1 VIFRLRK
8 QNICS
13 TDFRVKQAD
22 VQCSRTAANPA
33 VPDIK
38 GTSAGNL
45 DSLVYPWVFLGFVSI
60 TWRII
65 SLGWESW
72 YPFLPNSWMINRITT
87 NGRIL
92 KQALSHDPP
101 GGIPHWPRLTS
112 LRPQPLF
119 HYKVGHCCTQVFIH
133 DLKPGQP
140 KAVHQKCEDWTCR
153 NQEWKYGLTVK
164 KSTKIWVVYRLIRLK
179 QNMFPW
185 TWAGLPNEKHGR
197 PNIRL
202 NHTCVCIYIH
212 HVYVGYRLDPPNW
225 DVWWFLTA
233 THQ

>member
-1 VIFRLRK
+1 MIFRLRK

-33 VPDIK
+33 VTDIK

-65 SLGWESW
+65 SLGGWESW
-72 YPFLPNSWMINRITT
+72 YPFLPNSWMINRIT
-87 NGRIL
+87 NRR
-92 KQALSHDPP
+92 
-101 GGIPHWPRLTS
+101 IPHWPRLTS

-153 NQEWKYGLTVK
+153 NQEWKYDLTVK
-164 KSTKIWVVYRLIRLK
+164 KSTKIWVGYRLIRLK

-202 NHTCVCIYIH
+202 NHTYVYIYTH
-212 HVYVGYRLDPPNW
+212 HVYVGYRLDSPNW